1 MCVTLKILP
10 LNSFLWQLGLGQSE
24 PECESF
30 NVLIHKK
37 QFQVEKEKKNSSKE
51 KKIMARKMF
60 LEMQM
65 ETWHFMFPYVSCSQ
79 DEFQQ
84 VVLDSWRTKR
94 KVKNVLSQIK
104 QERNIPVLKV

>member
-1 MCVTLKILP
+1 
-10 LNSFLWQLGLGQSE
+10 
-24 PECESF
+24 
-30 NVLIHKK
+30 
-37 QFQVEKEKKNSSKE
+37 
-51 KKIMARKMF
+51 MF

-94 KVKNVLSQIK
+94 KLKKNQTIIQIR
-104 QERNIPVLKV
+104 QEQNIPVLKV

>member
-1 MCVTLKILP
+1 
-10 LNSFLWQLGLGQSE
+10 
-24 PECESF
+24 
-30 NVLIHKK
+30 
-37 QFQVEKEKKNSSKE
+37 
-51 KKIMARKMF
+51 MARKMF

-104 QERNIPVLKV
+104 QEQKYSCAEGIEKISEAS